1 MGPILQHPAR
11 TYDGTDYPS
20 LTYNDLFNLQAYLTE
35 KNGEQN
41 QTIYNLMY
49 HKLYW
54 MWANN
59 VTDYKR

>member
-1 MGPILQHPAR
+1 MGSKRIR
-11 TYDGTDYPS
+11 S
-20 LTYNDLFNLQAYLTE
+20 RK